1 MRRHA
6 GHYLRYVPLLIAIV
20 ALASVIATAA
30 ATPAATAKLLPRA
43 KLGRPHVP
51 GFIVTGGA
59 FTVRGTLRPHHA
71 DGAQS
76 VKIKCYFQNASGHWV
91 FEKSV
96 WATNHDVGSITRY
109 VASVSLDAPG
119 YPVLFRLRAI
129 APADSQHR
137 TTVSRWAHG
146 SVLVGE

>member
-6 GHYLRYVPLLIAIV
+6 GHCVRYVPPLIAIV
-20 ALASVIATAA
+20 ALVSVIAATA

-76 VKIKCYFQNASGHWV
+76 VKIKCYLQDKKGHWV

-96 WATNHDVGSITRY
+96 WATNHDFGSITKY
-109 VASVSLDAPG
+109 VASVTLDAPG

-137 TTVSRWAHG
+137 KTVSRWSHG

>member
-1 MRRHA
+1 MRRRV
-6 GHYLRYVPLLIAIV
+6 GHYARCVPQLIVIV
-20 ALASVIATAA
+20 ALVSVIAATA

-91 FEKSV
+91 YEKSV
-96 WATNHDVGSITRY
+96 WATNHDFGSITRY
-109 VASVSLDAPG
+109 VASVTLDAPG